1 PGARRRL
8 TGSCPE
14 RLRSLHVGRLGAL
27 GPLDDLE
34 LHALTLGEGLVAVHR
49 DRGEVDED
57 VVPTLALDEA
67 VALLVREPLDGALS
81 QPVPPSTTNDG
92 PGTEPPNWSR
102 SALSVAQRGAET
114 SPRRARAAF
123 TVLASMRAIVIGPT
137 PPGTG
142 VMWPARSAAP
152 GSTSPTRPP
161 SVRTCFGAA
170 L

>member
-1 PGARRRL
+1 
-8 TGSCPE
+8 
-14 RLRSLHVGRLGAL
+14 
-27 GPLDDLE
+27 
-34 LHALTLGEGLVAVHR
+34 GLVAVHR

-102 SALSVAQRGAET
+102 SALSVAQRGDET

-161 SVRTCFGAA
+161 SVRLIPTSITVAPSLIMSAETRPGTPTAA
-170 L
+170 TTMSASPTWR